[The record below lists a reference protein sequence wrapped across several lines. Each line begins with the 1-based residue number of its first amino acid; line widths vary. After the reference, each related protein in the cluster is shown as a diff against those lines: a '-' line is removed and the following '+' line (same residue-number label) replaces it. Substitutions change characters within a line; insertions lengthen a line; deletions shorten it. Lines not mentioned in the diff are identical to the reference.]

1 MTSRCGDEEEL
12 LRLLDGELTENEAER
27 LRQHLRA
34 CGVCAARSAE
44 LARTLGDLKAPLA
57 EVDPDA
63 AIEEVM
69 RRLPTAVADAS
80 AVAARPRVARWSLLA
95 GGLAA
100 VLAMSALVVT
110 RRVPRGQDGDG
121 FQARGTSAGTSI
133 GRAVGVGLYRAAREH
148 EALAQ
153 ETRVRPDDAYGVRY
167 RNLLAEP
174 VYLLAFAI
182 DATGTVHWVSPSI
195 PRSEEQSGGR
205 GALSFQGGGPPAVR
219 DELEAP
225 SPGPMRFVAIVSR
238 SPLHVLDV
246 DGLRG
251 ADLETDLTSSPV
263 ARRGRPRPGDGERRF
278 FPLEVFM
285 KRLLFLVFSLSLL
298 ASLRSSDARAG
309 AAKPARTVFALI
321 VTSNHG
327 VSGTTPDLHYADDD
341 GVKYLELFRMLAP
354 EANVVLHTEL
364 DRDTERLY
372 PWARAV
378 ARPPTRAAVSASIA
392 DSRVAGRG
400 RDPRG
405 RGGGFVLRLRRPR
418 RRRCRGRLSRAPGRA
433 VHVAGPRGNAPRDR
447 SHALPR
453 HPR

>member
-44 LARTLGDLKAPLA
+44 LARTLRDLKAPLA

-110 RRVPRGQDGDG
+110 RRVPRGQEGDG

-153 ETRVRPDDAYGVRY
+153 ETRVRPDDAYGMRY

-182 DATGTVHWVSPSI
+182 DAAGTVHWVSPAYLD
-195 PRSEEQSGGR
+195 PRSNPAAV
-205 GALSFQGGGPPAVR
+205 ALSPSREELPLPSAI
-219 DELEAP
+219 ELEAP
-225 SPGPMRFVAIVSR
+225 SPGPMRFVAIVSP
-238 SPLHVLDV
+238 SALHVLDV

-251 ADLETDLTSSPV
+251 ADLETTSLRARWPAADVRDLVTVNVDSSP
-263 ARRGRPRPGDGERRF
+263 
-278 FPLEVFM
+278 
-285 KRLLFLVFSLSLL
+285 
-298 ASLRSSDARAG
+298 
-309 AAKPARTVFALI
+309 
-321 VTSNHG
+321 
-327 VSGTTPDLHYADDD
+327 
-341 GVKYLELFRMLAP
+341 
-354 EANVVLHTEL
+354 
-364 DRDTERLY
+364 
-372 PWARAV
+372 
-378 ARPPTRAAVSASIA
+378 
-392 DSRVAGRG
+392 
-400 RDPRG
+400 
-405 RGGGFVLRLRRPR
+405 
-418 RRRCRGRLSRAPGRA
+418 
-433 VHVAGPRGNAPRDR
+433 
-447 SHALPR
+447 
-453 HPR
+453 